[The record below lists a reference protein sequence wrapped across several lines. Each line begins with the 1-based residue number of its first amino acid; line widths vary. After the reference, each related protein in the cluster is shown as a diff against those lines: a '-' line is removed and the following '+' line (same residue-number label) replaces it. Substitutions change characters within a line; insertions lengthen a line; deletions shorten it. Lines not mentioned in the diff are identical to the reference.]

1 MIEVMFLGVGE
12 AFDDAYTNTSL
23 LIRFGKGRSIVS
35 LLLECGATAPSQ
47 LWREMPKVDD
57 LDSVWIS
64 HFHADHT
71 FGLPAL
77 LVRSSEERRKKTL
90 TVLGQQ
96 GIESFV
102 RRCLDLAYPGF
113 YKNLS
118 FPIRYVEVEPA
129 KEVAL
134 FGLTFRTA
142 ENHHSQRDLA
152 MRIDFD
158 GKSVYYSGDG
168 KASPECMTLAK
179 GCQLIIHES
188 FLIETEIHGHG
199 TVMGSIDMA
208 QKCEVPNLAL
218 VHIQRR
224 ERKDVIKRV
233 EKFAKSQSGL
243 NVMVP
248 EPGDKFTI

>member
-1 MIEVMFLGVGE
+1 MIEVVFLGVGE
-12 AFDDAYTNTSL
+12 AFDDAYPNTSV
-23 LIRFGKGRSIVS
+23 LIRFGKRPSAVSIM
-35 LLLECGATAPSQ
+35 LECGATAPSQ
-47 LWREMPKVDD
+47 LWREMPRADA
-57 LDSVWIS
+57 LDFVWIS

-102 RRCLDLAYPGF
+102 HECLDLAYPGF

-118 FPIRYVEVEPA
+118 FPIDYVEVEP
-129 KEVAL
+129 KEDVTL
-134 FGLTFRTA
+134 SGLLFRTA
-142 ENHHSQRDLA
+142 QNDHSERDLA
-152 MRIDFD
+152 MRIDFH

-168 KASPECMTLAK
+168 KATPECVALAK

-188 FLIETEIHGHG
+188 FLMDTEIHGHG
-199 TVMGSIDMA
+199 TVMGSIDLA
-208 QKCEVPNLAL
+208 KKCRVPNLAL
-218 VHIQRR
+218 VHIHRR
-224 ERKDVIKRV
+224 ERSKVIKRV
-233 EKFAKSQSGL
+233 KEFKQSQNRL

-248 EPGDKFTI
+248 EPGDKVTL